1 MATNHSEKHSYVSAP
16 DEGTSH
22 TQHVGEK
29 AIHPEPPKRRDSKFG
44 HVMDS
49 LRRSFSTEHKPSL
62 DRKSSQ
68 HEAHLR
74 KVREQDEVERAR
86 AAEEMVWESGETK
99 ESTSPAVEAR
109 RNSWGWPGLGTTD
122 DAADAWDEP
131 DKRLRASKNAGK
143 ATPMELR
150 AEAAAYGA
158 FGNAAENENY
168 GWPGLGGLPGPK

>member
-16 DEGTSH
+16 EEGTSH
-22 TQHVGEK
+22 TPHVGEK
-29 AIHPEPPKRRDSKFG
+29 ATHPEPPKRRDSKLG

-74 KVREQDEVERAR
+74 KVREQDELDRAR
-86 AAEEMVWESGETK
+86 AAEEMRWESAETK

-109 RNSWGWPGLGTTD
+109 KSFDL
-122 DAADAWDEP
+122 
-131 DKRLRASKNAGK
+131 
-143 ATPMELR
+143 
-150 AEAAAYGA
+150 
-158 FGNAAENENY
+158 NENNM
-168 GWPGLGGLPGPK
+168 GADSEQREEQLGLARPRHNR